1 MNSHKAFRCALSL
14 LLSLVFIITLFPAAF
29 AESGG
34 QPLALRFV
42 CDEAVATVTVYDL
55 YGEAIPVQGDGIHHL
70 APGTYFY
77 TAEAQGFESQVMQ
90 PFMIPADAV
99 GDQEVRLTLTPLSVT
114 AGQDPLPAE
123 GGEQPYA
130 PSRPDNTVSGG
141 IFSARYGKYQVFDVQ
156 RDPAYPS
163 GTQQAPE
170 AFSVSALSVP
180 FDLGEVAEDGFF
192 YFIYLGTASQ
202 AGVSYS
208 QHWNCGGEGLD
219 PLAVSLHYKEGEN
232 DVFLASGIIGAF
244 SAEGFLFASDGRGTW
259 FSNTR
264 GYRYADT
271 VISYTPVENG
281 RVVCDAGLLTS
292 CYVENMQEP
301 AEDAPTHLHNWQTAS
316 EKNRATFRCTAENCP
331 YGTDTEYAMI
341 LTVAA
346 EEGGP
351 ASANVTRRSPDGN
364 WPAELGQD
372 VIRFKGR
379 GETEFAESTAAPS
392 QDGLYTASVSV
403 GYRLDPRI
411 LTLDFTVGMIGEET
425 EETEET
431 EPACPHAHTDV
442 RLEVVTAP
450 TCTEEGVYRKITF
463 CTDCEEVL
471 LTEPGTDPSLGHIWS
486 EWEVISEP
494 TPWAEGR
501 KVRSCT
507 REGCEEAEQT
517 TLAALTP
524 FFRSVTADNVVV
536 TVRAPEG
543 VFPADAVLYVQSVP
557 EELRERADAAVAAL
571 REEDAEVTSSF
582 TFDVRVLDADGNE
595 LRPPEGKEG
604 SVSFSFAEVR
614 GEDAEA
620 CIYCLTE
627 QEGALTAEKTD
638 AKTAGDSVTATVS
651 GFSLCHVE
659 TTRKVLASTLSGF
672 ALRSGSPTDLIVVSS
687 LDDLVRTLNHQSST
701 DEHAPTVIQ
710 LGDTISGEVIL
721 EIESGTFVTLDLNGH
736 TLNLGSTNL
745 VIYGS
750 LTLRDSVGGGTLS
763 CYSVVCEGEG
773 SFTMLGGTV
782 DATDVT
788 MNGSFTMLGG
798 TVDTTF
804 VNVNGGSFTMSGG
817 TVTEVDVY
825 PGGSFTMSG
834 GTVTSVEVYSGSSFT
849 MSGGTVS
856 NPEGYGIIVYGGTVN
871 LSGDPAITG
880 KVAGIYFTYLAPTIN
895 ITGPLRNADKIS
907 IGMFAP
913 GVFTAGYGTHNTADP
928 STVFTSAAEGYE
940 VVKNADGEAE
950 LRQRVV
956 TYPLWVGGVQV
967 TSANA
972 SAVTGDGISGTVKY
986 EGDASKGTLTLSGAK
1001 ITGSYTFEDDTA
1013 NIYTDAI
1020 NLTINLV
1027 GNNNSLSGAEYGV
1040 RISGNLTVTGGTLS
1054 VGDDNTW
1061 HGINAGGSFTVNKC
1075 TDLRV
1080 SGQTHGIIANDIT
1093 ITGSSVTANS
1103 SSIGICC
1110 VHGNIEISGNSTV
1123 HATGGG
1129 GAVCAQNGTITIG
1142 SGLGITAPQGGK
1154 VGKPGNNTYVLKN
1167 DNTKATEVT
1176 IEPAWTVSVSADPA
1190 AGGTATI
1197 TSSSAT
1203 DGKVSTQWAF
1213 KKDGSETATLTA
1225 TANSGYAFKNWTEN
1239 GSVIEGAGATYTFSV
1254 TKDRNLT
1261 ANFEQIVTYPL
1272 WVGGVQVT
1280 SANASAVTG
1289 DGISGTVSYD
1299 RATKTLTL
1307 ENATITGKSFIP
1319 PSNIYSDGEDLKIKL
1334 VGTNTLSVDK
1344 NGVGITI
1351 RNAGLT
1357 ITGDSLC
1364 VGDSTRSSDSGI
1376 CAATNITIEN
1386 CGNLEVFAATLGLYS
1401 ENNLSGHGG
1410 SITIADSKVTVKG
1423 EVCGGREITV
1433 TGNSTV
1439 HAVHRGGEG
1448 AVCVR
1453 NKKGTIN
1460 IGAGLSVITPVGG
1473 VIGKPDGWKY
1483 IYDGDEIAKE
1493 VLIAPGYTV
1502 SVNADPA
1509 AGGTVSG
1516 GGAYSRTGATATL
1529 TATPAAGGWYRFKNW
1544 TENGSVAGTEN
1555 PYSFPVTG
1563 DRTLTANFEF
1573 GVEIYAAGNGDGNW
1587 LNGAAWDTGYASNK
1601 LTETAPGIYQI
1612 TFENVG
1618 EGFGR
1623 QVKFA
1628 VDKVWTKNFGSDGQF
1643 TVGECCNAVPNG
1655 DNITFDTDGLCD
1667 VTLTLDLT
1675 QFDPETGKGATYKVE
1690 IGGRHT
1696 HSFAYTANGAQVTA
1710 KCVGSGDCP
1719 EGYQSNGI
1727 TLTLNAPA
1735 ELTYDGTAKAA
1746 TLSGYPATPP
1756 ANLAAA
1762 PTGISYY
1769 KSAGAGS
1776 TTPSG
1781 GALSGAPADA
1791 GDYVAQFTWGDETAS
1806 LAFTVAKREVT
1817 VKAEDAAD
1825 VTYNGSKQVGNTAVT
1840 FSNVVSGHTATI
1852 TYTPAE
1858 GTLASV
1864 TPYSG
1869 SYGTDFAV
1877 MDRGGLDVT
1886 ANYDLKTQ
1894 TPGKLTI
1901 TPSTK
1906 ALVIAS
1912 PSNSWEYDDDVHTD
1926 EAYTV
1931 TYDGQAVQPDDTG
1944 KVFTLPTGDTVTVT
1958 PTASGVK
1965 NVSDTAENNNTYTYV
1980 LTNEGCYSSVTA
1992 NTGTLSITPKQL
2004 SDGMLTFDSVVTAP
2018 ADGKAHGPAITL
2030 ADGTAAL
2037 EAGKDYTLSGETQSA
2052 VFGEHSFTVAG
2063 TGNYTGELKDN
2074 TWTLKGDA
2082 GGTLT
2087 YGVQEEA
2094 GAPVTVTWVNQ
2105 SADLARS
2112 LLTDG
2117 ERTSLD
2123 LYDTPTAVFVKIAPP
2138 DDPSGEDARKLEA
2151 LAKKRGEK
2159 IGVTM
2164 EITLWV
2170 YSGNEKPRQITD
2182 TGGKPITLKIEI
2194 PAGLRNAPDG
2204 YSRSFSLLTVHN
2216 GEAKVVASGSGSSFT
2231 QSLTEFSPYAVSYW
2245 DTELPRGAS
2254 PRTGDNNNLAL
2265 WLALAAVSAAGCA
2278 ALAVTGKKR
2287 KRK

>member
-1 MNSHKAFRCALSL
+1 M
-14 LLSLVFIITLFPAAF
+14 
-29 AESGG
+29 
-34 QPLALRFV
+34 
-42 CDEAVATVTVYDL
+42 
-55 YGEAIPVQGDGIHHL
+55 
-70 APGTYFY
+70 
-77 TAEAQGFESQVMQ
+77 
-90 PFMIPADAV
+90 
-99 GDQEVRLTLTPLSVT
+99 
-114 AGQDPLPAE
+114 
-123 GGEQPYA
+123 
-130 PSRPDNTVSGG
+130 
-141 IFSARYGKYQVFDVQ
+141 
-156 RDPAYPS
+156 
-163 GTQQAPE
+163 
-170 AFSVSALSVP
+170 
-180 FDLGEVAEDGFF
+180 
-192 YFIYLGTASQ
+192 
-202 AGVSYS
+202 
-208 QHWNCGGEGLD
+208 
-219 PLAVSLHYKEGEN
+219 
-232 DVFLASGIIGAF
+232 
-244 SAEGFLFASDGRGTW
+244 
-259 FSNTR
+259 
-264 GYRYADT
+264 
-271 VISYTPVENG
+271 
-281 RVVCDAGLLTS
+281 
-292 CYVENMQEP
+292 
-301 AEDAPTHLHNWQTAS
+301 
-316 EKNRATFRCTAENCP
+316 
-331 YGTDTEYAMI
+331 
-341 LTVAA
+341 
-346 EEGGP
+346 
-351 ASANVTRRSPDGN
+351 
-364 WPAELGQD
+364 
-372 VIRFKGR
+372 
-379 GETEFAESTAAPS
+379 
-392 QDGLYTASVSV
+392 
-403 GYRLDPRI
+403 
-411 LTLDFTVGMIGEET
+411 
-425 EETEET
+425 
-431 EPACPHAHTDV
+431 
-442 RLEVVTAP
+442 
-450 TCTEEGVYRKITF
+450 
-463 CTDCEEVL
+463 
-471 LTEPGTDPSLGHIWS
+471 
-486 EWEVISEP
+486 
-494 TPWAEGR
+494 
-501 KVRSCT
+501 
-507 REGCEEAEQT
+507 
-517 TLAALTP
+517 
-524 FFRSVTADNVVV
+524 VV

-543 VFPADAVLYVQSVP
+543 VFPADAVLNVQSVP

-582 TFDVRVLDADGNE
+582 TFDVKVLDADGNE

-620 CIYCLTE
+620 CIYRLTE

-659 TTRKVLASTLSGF
+659 TTRKAFAATLSGF
-672 ALRSGSPTDLIVVSS
+672 ALRSGSPTDPIVVNDYNQ
-687 LDDLVRTLNHQSST
+687 LDSTLKYAST

-710 LGDTISGEVIL
+710 LGDTISGYGIPD
-721 EIESGTFVTLDLNGH
+721 IESGTFVMLDLNGH
-736 TLNLGSTNL
+736 TLNLSSTSLFIN
-745 VIYGS
+745 GS

-763 CYSVVCEGEG
+763 CYSVDCNG
-773 SFTMLGGTV
+773 SFTMSGGTV
-782 DATDVT
+782 DAA
-788 MNGSFTMLGG
+788 
-798 TVDTTF
+798 F
-804 VNVNGGSFTMSGG
+804 VKVNGGSFTMSGG
-817 TVTEVDVY
+817 TVTAVDVY
-825 PGGSFTMSG
+825 SGGSFTMSG
-834 GTVTSVEVYSGSSFT
+834 GTVTMVEVYSGSSFT

-856 NPEGYGIIVYGGTVN
+856 NPEGYGIIVYSGTVN

-880 KVAGIYFTYLAPTIN
+880 KAAGIQFAYRAPTIN
-895 ITGPLRNADKIS
+895 ITGPLRNADRIS
-907 IGMFAP
+907 IGMYKP

-950 LRQRVV
+950 LRQ
-956 TYPLWVGGVQV
+956 QV
-967 TSANA
+967 
-972 SAVTGDGISGTVKY
+972 
-986 EGDASKGTLTLSGAK
+986 
-1001 ITGSYTFEDDTA
+1001 
-1013 NIYTDAI
+1013 
-1020 NLTINLV
+1020 
-1027 GNNNSLSGAEYGV
+1027 
-1040 RISGNLTVTGGTLS
+1040 
-1054 VGDDNTW
+1054 
-1061 HGINAGGSFTVNKC
+1061 
-1075 TDLRV
+1075 
-1080 SGQTHGIIANDIT
+1080 
-1093 ITGSSVTANS
+1093 
-1103 SSIGICC
+1103 
-1110 VHGNIEISGNSTV
+1110 
-1123 HATGGG
+1123 
-1129 GAVCAQNGTITIG
+1129 
-1142 SGLGITAPQGGK
+1142 
-1154 VGKPGNNTYVLKN
+1154 
-1167 DNTKATEVT
+1167 
-1176 IEPAWTVSVSADPA
+1176 
-1190 AGGTATI
+1190 
-1197 TSSSAT
+1197 
-1203 DGKVSTQWAF
+1203 
-1213 KKDGSETATLTA
+1213 
-1225 TANSGYAFKNWTEN
+1225 
-1239 GSVIEGAGATYTFSV
+1239 
-1254 TKDRNLT
+1254 
-1261 ANFEQIVTYPL
+1261 VTYPL

-1307 ENATITGKSFIP
+1307 ENATITGKYFVP
-1319 PSNIYSDGEDLKIKL
+1319 PDSNIYSDGEDLKIKL

-1344 NGVGITI
+1344 SGVGINI

-1357 ITGDSLC
+1357 ITGDSLR
-1364 VGDSTRSSDSGI
+1364 VGDSTRSNDFGI
-1376 CAATNITIEN
+1376 WAATNITIEN
-1386 CGNLEVFAATLGLYS
+1386 CGNLEVFAASLGLYS

-1423 EVCGGREITV
+1423 EVCSGREITV

-1439 HAVHRGGEG
+1439 HAVHGGGEG

-1453 NKKGTIN
+1453 NSKGTIN
-1460 IGAGLSVITPVGG
+1460 IGEGLSVITPLGG
-1473 VIGKPDGWKY
+1473 VIGKPDGWKH

-1502 SVNADPA
+1502 SVSADPA

-1529 TATPAAGGWYRFKNW
+1529 TATPAAGNWYRFKNW
-1544 TENGSVAGTEN
+1544 TENGSVASTEN

-1573 GVEIYAAGNGDGNW
+1573 GVDIYATGNGEGNW
-1587 LNGAAWDTGYASNK
+1587 LNGAQWDPGYASNK

-1612 TFENVG
+1612 TFENVEAG
-1618 EGFGR
+1618 LAR

-1628 VDKVWTKNFGSDGQF
+1628 ADKAWTKNFGSE
-1643 TVGECCNAVPNG
+1643 GEEQSPIGKWCNAVPEG
-1655 DNITFDTDGLCD
+1655 GNITFNTDGLCD

-1675 QFDPETGKGATYKVE
+1675 QFDTETGKGATYKVE
-1690 IGGRHT
+1690 IAGRHT

-1746 TLSGYPATPP
+1746 TFSGYPATPP

-1791 GDYVAQFTWGDETAS
+1791 GDYVAQFTWGDATAS
-1806 LAFTVAKREVT
+1806 LAFSVAKREVT

-1877 MDRGGLDVT
+1877 TDRGGLDVT

-1894 TPGKLTI
+1894 TPGRLTI
-1901 TPSTK
+1901 TDRTQKYEITVK
-1906 ALVIAS
+1906 AN
-1912 PSNSWEYDDDVHTD
+1912 SNTGNVYDGTEKAATGFETLAFTV
-1926 EAYTV
+1926 EGNPYTV
-1931 TYDGQAVQPDDTG
+1931 EGLVTSDPASASVCNLTNAITGTAVVKD
-1944 KVFTLPTGDTVTVT
+1944 
-1958 PTASGVK
+1958 ASG
-1965 NVSDTAENNNTYTYV
+1965 ND
-1980 LTNEGCYSSVTA
+1980 VTA
-1992 NTGTLSITPKQL
+1992 QFTVKTEDGALEIAPKPLSAA
-2004 SDGMLTFDSVVTAP
+2004 MLTVDPETVTAP
-2018 ADGKAHGPAITL
+2018 ADGNAHGPSITL
-2030 ADGTAAL
+2030 ADGAAAL

-2204 YSRSFSLLTVHN
+2204 YSRSFSLLRVHE
-2216 GEAKVVASGSGSSFT
+2216 GTAQVLASGSGSSFT

-2254 PRTGDNNNLAL
+2254 PRTGDNSNLAL

-2278 ALAVTGKKR
+2278 ALAVAGKKR

>member
-163 GTQQAPE
+163 GTQQTPE

-972 SAVTGDGISGTVKY
+972 SAVTGDGISGTV
-986 EGDASKGTLTLSGAK
+986 
-1001 ITGSYTFEDDTA
+1001 
-1013 NIYTDAI
+1013 
-1020 NLTINLV
+1020 
-1027 GNNNSLSGAEYGV
+1027 
-1040 RISGNLTVTGGTLS
+1040 
-1054 VGDDNTW
+1054 
-1061 HGINAGGSFTVNKC
+1061 
-1075 TDLRV
+1075 
-1080 SGQTHGIIANDIT
+1080 
-1093 ITGSSVTANS
+1093 
-1103 SSIGICC
+1103 
-1110 VHGNIEISGNSTV
+1110 
-1123 HATGGG
+1123 
-1129 GAVCAQNGTITIG
+1129 
-1142 SGLGITAPQGGK
+1142 
-1154 VGKPGNNTYVLKN
+1154 
-1167 DNTKATEVT
+1167 
-1176 IEPAWTVSVSADPA
+1176 
-1190 AGGTATI
+1190 
-1197 TSSSAT
+1197 
-1203 DGKVSTQWAF
+1203 
-1213 KKDGSETATLTA
+1213 
-1225 TANSGYAFKNWTEN
+1225 
-1239 GSVIEGAGATYTFSV
+1239 
-1254 TKDRNLT
+1254 
-1261 ANFEQIVTYPL
+1261 
-1272 WVGGVQVT
+1272 
-1280 SANASAVTG
+1280 
-1289 DGISGTVSYD
+1289 SYD

-1877 MDRGGLDVT
+1877 TDRGGLDVT